1 MAALGTTGTVGQT
14 RYDIADLTAAA
25 FRRCKA
31 PSATITGEMADAAP
45 RILYAMLSDWSN
57 RGVML
62 WTIDRYIIGFVQGVS
77 VYQLP
82 VGTVDALTVQ
92 YRTTALC
99 SSSTAGAS
107 SAGGIAANAFDSDL
121 TTSCTQT
128 SANGNISYNFGSATN
143 VTSIGWMTNGNANLT
158 PVVEASTDNTTWTTV
173 YTPQPDG
180 GSTTIACTDYQ
191 WVWREIL
198 NTGGYQY
205 WRFRETGGATL
216 NLRALQF
223 GSNSI
228 DIDMARMNIDDWA
241 SLPNKQT
248 QGRPLQFYVERL
260 EDQPSLWF
268 WYAPADSFV
277 QAVVW
282 RHRHIMDPGT
292 QQNTIEIPQRWIK
305 AVQNS
310 YAAELARE
318 LPNVQEDLQ
327 ARLDRDAAQAFA
339 SAQAEERDNSPIYY
353 APNLAVYN

>member
-1 MAALGTTGTVGQT
+1 MPALGVTGTVGQT

-31 PSATITGEMADAAP
+31 PSALITGEMAEAAP

-77 VYQLP
+77 RYALP
-82 VGTVDALTVQ
+82 VGTVDALNIQ

-107 SAGGIAANAFDSDL
+107 SAGGMPASAFDGDL

-128 SANGNISYNFGSATN
+128 SANGNISYNFGSPTT

-158 PVVEASTDNTTWTTV
+158 PVVEASRDNVNWTLI

-180 GSTTIACTDYQ
+180 GSTSIACADYQ
-191 WVWREIL
+191 WTWREIL
-198 NTGGYQY
+198 NSAAFQY

-223 GSNSI
+223 GSNSV
-228 DIDMARMNIDDWA
+228 DIDMARMNIDDWS
-241 SLPNKQT
+241 SLPNKQA
-248 QGRPLQFYVERL
+248 QGRPLQYYVERL
-260 EDQPSLWF
+260 SDRPYIWF
-268 WYAPADSFV
+268 WYAPSDSFV

-282 RHRHIMDPGT
+282 RHRHVMDPGS

-305 AVQNS
+305 AVQDGF
-310 YAAELARE
+310 AAELARE

-327 ARLDRDAAQAFA
+327 ARLDRDAAQSMA
-339 SAQAEERDNSPIYY
+339 SAQMEERDNSPIFY
-353 APNLAVYN
+353 APNVAVYN